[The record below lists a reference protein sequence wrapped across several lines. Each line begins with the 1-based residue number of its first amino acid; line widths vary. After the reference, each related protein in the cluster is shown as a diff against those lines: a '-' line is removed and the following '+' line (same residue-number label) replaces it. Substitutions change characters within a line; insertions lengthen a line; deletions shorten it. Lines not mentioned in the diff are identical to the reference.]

1 MFCGNIGCRICL
13 IIEVFMWR
21 NGWIVIGLL
30 KECMILMNVI
40 VLIFCWIYND

>member
-21 NGWIVIGLL
+21 NGLIVIGFIERMYDIDECNSFNILL
-30 KECMILMNVI
+30 DL
-40 VLIFCWIYND
+40 